1 METHVTKKS
10 SLSELDQQYIWHP
23 FTQMKT
29 TRPSIPIIRAEGVY
43 LYSEDG
49 LRYIDAI
56 SSWWVNLHGHAHPYI
71 AERINQQTQ
80 TLDHVLFAGFT
91 HAPAVDLAKR
101 LISILPG
108 KMSKIFY
115 SDNGSTSVEIAIKMA
130 IQYWKNKD
138 CGSNRSKIVCFKKSY
153 HGDTFGAMSAAG
165 KNEFN
170 QHFWKQL
177 FEVESIDAPT
187 KGNEET
193 SINQLQKIL
202 EKGEIAAFIFEPLI
216 LGSGGMIIYPPEGL
230 NKLIQLC
237 KQYRVLT
244 IADEV
249 MTGFGRTQ
257 TLFACEQLR
266 FTPDI
271 ICLSKGL
278 TGGFL
283 PLGVT
288 ASTEKIYEAFLG
300 DTLKQAFLH
309 GHSYTANPIA
319 CSSALASLDLLQNIA
334 CYQQREF
341 ISRAHK
347 DFCLSWKNHPKIKRC
362 ESIGTILAI
371 EYRSDCADSYLEASK
386 THLYHFFLDNGVLI
400 RPLGNVLYILP
411 PYCIQLNELQLI
423 YELIIFTLEGTKV
436 TT

>member
-1 METHVTKKS
+1 METHIINTS

-29 TRPSIPIIRAEGVY
+29 ARPSIPIIRAEGVY

-49 LRYIDAI
+49 SRYIDAI
-56 SSWWVNLHGHAHPYI
+56 SSWWVNLHGHVHPYI
-71 AERINQQTQ
+71 ADRINQQTQ
-80 TLDHVLFAGFT
+80 TLEHVLFAGFT

-108 KMSKIFY
+108 EMSKIFY

-138 CGSNRSKIVCFKKSY
+138 NNSNRSKIVCFKKSY

-170 QHFWKQL
+170 QHFWEQL
-177 FEVESIDAPT
+177 FEVESIDPPT
-187 KGNEET
+187 TGIEEACL
-193 SINQLQKIL
+193 NQLQKIL
-202 EKGEIAAFIFEPLI
+202 EKGEIAAFIFEPLV
-216 LGSGGMIIYPPEGL
+216 LGSGGMIIYPPAGL

-237 KQYRVLT
+237 KQYDVLT

-257 TLFACEQLR
+257 TLFACEQLE
-266 FTPDI
+266 FAPDM

-288 ASTEKIYEAFLG
+288 SCTQKIYEAFLG
-300 DTLKQAFLH
+300 DSLKQAFLH

-319 CSSALASLDLLQNIA
+319 CSSALASLDLLQDVV
-334 CYQQREF
+334 CYQQREL
-341 ISRAHK
+341 INRAHEN
-347 DFCLSWKNHPKIKRC
+347 FCLSWKHHSKLKRC

-371 EYRSDCADSYLEASK
+371 EYHSDSTSTYLEASK
-386 THLYHFFLDNGVLI
+386 TDLYHFFLDKGVLI

-423 YELIIFTLEGTKV
+423 YELIIFTLEGTKG
-436 TT
+436 TI